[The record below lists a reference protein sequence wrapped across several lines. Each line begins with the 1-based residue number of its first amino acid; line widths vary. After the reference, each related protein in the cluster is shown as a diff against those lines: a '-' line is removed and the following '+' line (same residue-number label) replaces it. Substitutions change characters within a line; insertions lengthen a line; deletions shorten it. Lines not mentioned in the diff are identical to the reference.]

1 MSGPHSFGLYGSDK
15 KKRGVWDLAENVGQ
29 LKATHG
35 RFYQLFVKHGVTKSK
50 LGAQANAGEPMQ
62 FWRRQPGQQSDRGP
76 RDTSAAGS
84 HQRGGSA
91 DRRPYRFSG
100 EERFRR
106 QARSGAR

>member
-1 MSGPHSFGLYGSDK
+1 MSGAHSFGLYGSDK
-15 KKRGVWDLAENVGQ
+15 KKRGVWDLAESAGV

-35 RFYQLFVKHGVTKSK
+35 RFYQLFVKHGVTKST
-50 LGAQANAGEPMQ
+50 LGKSGEPMQ

-100 EERFRR
+100 AERFQR
-106 QARSGAR
+106 QERSGAR